1 MKKDFRCW
9 IMEMCIR
16 DRVNEQGY
24 EEGEPDGTSG
34 QVYLNCMSPEPEND
48 YVCDILTTD
57 PDGYA
62 RHSDTRY
69 YNYSKTYCMSHPAP
83 EWTECDHEEDED
95 CSCCLLY
102 TSRCV

>member
-1 MKKDFRCW
+1 M
-9 IMEMCIR
+9 
-16 DRVNEQGY
+16 

-69 YNYSKTYCMSHPAP
+69 YNYSKTYCMGHPAP

-95 CSCCLLY
+95 CSCDEEM
-102 TSRCV
+102 TGFADSGGQNRNCVQPLVISMP